1 MNAILLS
8 MFVVCSSAVSAS
20 ASQVV
25 AGTPEDKMLQQ
36 IAAET
41 NTDAKL
47 QLLQT
52 FEEQFPQS
60 KVLPDVYLMMIEQY
74 RQKSE
79 GNKIIEYG
87 EKVLK
92 VDEHNVTAM
101 MILARTYS
109 IQRKN
114 LDRAVQLADQAVGL
128 IANMKNSP
136 RPAGYSESAWKEY
149 LATNEAAAKQISEY
163 AKGLKAK
170 PFWWRQV

>member
-1 MNAILLS
+1 MISIL
-8 MFVVCSSAVSAS
+8 FFIFIVCSCSLPAS
-20 ASQVV
+20 ASQVI

-36 IAAET
+36 ITAET
-41 NTDAKL
+41 NADTKL
-47 QLLQT
+47 QLLKK

-60 KVLPDVYLMMIEQY
+60 KVLPDVYLMMINQY
-74 RQKSE
+74 GQKSDAD
-79 GNKIIEYG
+79 KILEYG

-114 LDRAVQLADQAVGL
+114 LDRAVQLADAALAV
-128 IANMKNSP
+128 ITNMKTAP
-136 RPAGYSESAWKEY
+136 MPAGYTEAAWKDY
-149 LATNEAAAKQISEY
+149 LVTNETAAKQISAY

-170 PFWWRQV
+170 PQG

>member
-1 MNAILLS
+1 MISILLS
-8 MFVVCSSAVSAS
+8 LFVVCSSSVSAS

-36 IAAET
+36 ITAET
-41 NTDAKL
+41 NADAKL
-47 QLLQT
+47 QLLKK
-52 FEEQFPQS
+52 FEQQFPQS

-74 RQKSE
+74 GQKSDAD
-79 GNKIIEYG
+79 KILEYG

-114 LDRAVQLADQAVGL
+114 LDRAVELADEAVGL
-128 IANMKNSP
+128 IANLKTAAK
-136 RPAGYSESAWKEY
+136 PAGYSESAWKEY
-149 LATNEAAAKQISEY
+149 LVTNEAAAKQISAY

-170 PFWWRQV
+170 PQG